1 MVEMM
6 GMFTLGP
13 PPGRTGDIQA
23 DFDRLYSW
31 CSQLAAFLSRQN
43 NYTGILTGKE
53 KENGN

>member
-1 MVEMM
+1 
-6 GMFTLGP
+6 MFTIGP

-43 NYTGILTGKE
+43 NYMGILKTGNQGGE
-53 KENGN
+53 EENAN